1 MSDSEIVLDPY
12 SLAEQEYFERTL
24 EASTEASRSAIFFPL
39 NDRSHWASP
48 TRHLYFRNDEL
59 LDTRYAIK
67 FAKKMSSSFEQIL
80 SENGFDVE
88 TNLKSF
94 EEK

>member
-1 MSDSEIVLDPY
+1 M
-12 SLAEQEYFERTL
+12 
-24 EASTEASRSAIFFPL
+24 
-39 NDRSHWASP
+39 
-48 TRHLYFRNDEL
+48 
-59 LDTRYAIK
+59 DTRYAVK

-94 EEK
+94 EEKWTIFEV